1 MCVSFIAQYIISLG
15 GIGDGTRRELMK
27 TVDIDL
33 QGAIRNLDNLGVDL
47 SSAAEKRKN
56 KQSKE
61 RTEELKNRARD
72 NELSLMRYVPQ
83 LHSVIEQ
90 LVQGTLKE
98 DQFPYT
104 SPPPPGSAPAAA
116 ASAAGAGAAARK
128 GVSARKRPNGAD
140 WKSGG
145 DSASSS
151 SAAAAAPAMEE
162 DVRPRFI
169 VFVLGGLTFSE
180 MRSCY
185 EIADKYNAN
194 LLIGSTSTLTPTEY
208 IRDLANL
215 NDDQF
220 KQAVLNSQQY
230 SQTPA
235 AGAAA
240 AGAGGRSGAASSGA
254 AGGGSAIAMTRRG
267 ASANEDSDDDEPINL
282 HKLNVNVRK

>member
-1 MCVSFIAQYIISLG
+1 MG

-27 TVDIDL
+27 TVDMDL

-47 SSAAEKRKN
+47 SSTAEKRKN

-61 RTEELKNRARD
+61 RTEELRNRARD

-140 WKSGG
+140 WKSG

-185 EIADKYNAN
+185 EIADKYNVN
-194 LLIGSTSTLTPTEY
+194 LLIGSTSTLTPTDY

-215 NDDQF
+215 SDDQF

-230 SQTPA
+230 SQTPT

-240 AGAGGRSGAASSGA
+240 ASGGRSGAASSGGA
-254 AGGGSAIAMTRRG
+254 GGSAIAMTRRG

-282 HKLNVNVRK
+282 HKLNVNVKK